1 MAAFFCEINLFYNT
15 IRNTFDSMK
24 KTLSY
29 LMKLCPGRVGITIDH
44 HKLFNETA
52 QAVIAREKYF
62 NETCIEVIEKMIELN
77 TIIQIDAVPVD
88 KPMPLVT
95 VYHYDIEL
103 GLKETL
109 KQIKEWKP

>member
-1 MAAFFCEINLFYNT
+1 MIIA
-15 IRNTFDSMK
+15 
-24 KTLSY
+24 
-29 LMKLCPGRVGITIDH
+29 PGRVSITLDH

-52 QAVIAREKYF
+52 EIVIDREIYFKY
-62 NETCIEVIEKMIELN
+62 TCIEILEKMIELN
-77 TIIQIDAVPVD
+77 TIIQIDAAPID

-103 GLKETL
+103 AIKETL